1 MGGDADREGG
11 FPPFGADGFSAVS
24 SAGALA
30 FPALGTAAPSS
41 VCRDAVHAAHRAG
54 EGSCVQCGRGV
65 LLRAV
70 DPGDR
75 DALVAAAY
83 LSGGEA
89 AASAHCHHFDLDPS
103 PAALHGVSWR
113 GRYGAELSEE
123 ERV

>member
-1 MGGDADREGG
+1 M
-11 FPPFGADGFSAVS
+11 
-24 SAGALA
+24 
-30 FPALGTAAPSS
+30 
-41 VCRDAVHAAHRAG
+41 
-54 EGSCVQCGRGV
+54 

-103 PAALHGVSWR
+103 PAALHGVSRR

>member
-89 AASAHCHHFDLDPS
+89 VASAHCHHFDLDPS
-103 PAALHGVSWR
+103 PAALHGVSRR